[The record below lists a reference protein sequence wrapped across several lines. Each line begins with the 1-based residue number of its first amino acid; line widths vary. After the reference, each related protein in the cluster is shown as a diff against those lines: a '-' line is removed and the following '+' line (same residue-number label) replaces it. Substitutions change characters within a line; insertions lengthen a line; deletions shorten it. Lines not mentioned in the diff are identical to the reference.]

1 MRPTSF
7 MRPSLPPPR
16 PARQPDFSLATVNI
30 VLLLVLFFLV
40 VGSPAGE
47 AERAVTLP
55 ETRTL
60 PLDALPRPLL
70 ALAPGGAMELDGAPI
85 DAAGLVARIE
95 GGNGDG
101 TRDGTGAGMG
111 DEPLTALHLLVPR
124 DLAALEL
131 LALSDLIAG
140 AGAQVVLVTLRQGVS
155 LAEHGAGNSAG
166 DITEPAAPGPATPG
180 SGP

>member
-1 MRPTSF
+1 

-55 ETRTL
+55 ETRSL

-70 ALAPGGAMELDGAPI
+70 ALAPGGAMELDGAAI

-95 GGNGDG
+95 GGNGG
-101 TRDGTGAGMG
+101 RNGAGMG

-155 LAEHGAGNSAG
+155 LAEHSAGASAG
-166 DITEPAAPGPATPG
+166 DTTGGAAAGPDDAGPAPPG
-180 SGP
+180 SAP